1 MNGERQRILVV
12 DDSCFNAKV
21 LAAVLQDDYDVAIA
35 KSGEACL
42 EYVKANEVDLI
53 FLDVVMPGLDG
64 YEVCQKLK
72 ANLLTRDIPVVFV
85 SAHDEVENQTK
96 GLQLGAID
104 YLVRPAQPAVVR
116 AKAQNYLALKKHH
129 DMLEGFSFKDG
140 LTGLFNRRY
149 LNEHLER
156 SWNEAFQ
163 QQAVLTLIF
172 ADVDYFKNYNDFYG
186 HLAGDACLQKIA
198 EAIQSSLVWPA
209 AMAAR
214 YGGEEF
220 MVILPGHAM
229 MAAIEQSRRI
239 QDRLAEMQLQHAK
252 SQVNP
257 FVTLSMGLASIVP
270 TAPRQEKVLVEMA
283 DMALYKAKKTG
294 RNNFQCFENPCFK
307 RQRKMRF

>member
-1 MNGERQRILVV
+1 MNGERARILVV
-12 DDSCFNAKV
+12 DDSCFNANV
-21 LAAVLQDDYDVAIA
+21 LAAILQNDYNVAIA

-42 EYVKANEVDLI
+42 DYVKANEVDLI
-53 FLDVVMPGLDG
+53 FLDVVMPGMDG

-72 ANLLTRDIPVVFV
+72 MNLQTRDIPVVFV
-85 SAHDEVENQTK
+85 SAYDEVENQTK

-104 YLVRPAQPAVVR
+104 YLVRPAQPAVVK

-129 DMLEGFSFKDG
+129 DMLEGFSFKDA

-149 LNEHLER
+149 LDEHLER

-172 ADVDYFKNYNDFYG
+172 ADVDYFKSYNDFYG
-186 HLAGDACLQKIA
+186 HLAGDVCLQKIA
-198 EAIQSSLVWPA
+198 AAIQSALIRPA

-220 MVILPGHAM
+220 MIILPGHAM
-229 MAAIEQSRRI
+229 AAAVDQSRRI
-239 QDRLAEMQLQHAK
+239 QEQLAAMQMQHAK

-257 FVTLSMGLASIVP
+257 YVTLSMGLASIIP
-270 TAPRQEKVLVEMA
+270 AAARQEKILIEMA
-283 DMALYKAKKTG
+283 DMALYKAKKSG
-294 RNNFQCFENPCFK
+294 RNNFQCFENPCFRKNKK
-307 RQRKMRF
+307 RCF